1 MDILEAINSRK
12 SIRGYKKDAV
22 PNEVITEIINMAS
35 RSPSAYNTQ
44 PWEITVMTGEV
55 LEKIKQANITKL
67 NSGSAS
73 QREITLKP
81 YKEKYRERQ
90 VALAVELF
98 KLLGFTLDDEVKKND
113 WAKQGCL
120 FYSAPI
126 GIIIS
131 CDKSLDDQPLTL
143 LDIGAFVQT
152 LCLASLSYGLA
163 TCIHDQGIMYPDVI
177 RKFTN
182 LSEHKRMII
191 ALSIGYPDWDFP
203 ANKLTTPREPIVN
216 FTSWYGFS

>member
-1 MDILEAINSRK
+1 MDILEAISSRK
-12 SIRGYKKDAV
+12 SIRGYKKNAV
-22 PNEVITEIINMAS
+22 PKEVITEIINMAS

-44 PWEITVMTGEV
+44 PWEITVITGEV
-55 LEKIKQANITKL
+55 LEKIKQANITRL
-67 NSGSAS
+67 NSGTTS
-73 QREITLKP
+73 QREIILKP

-98 KLLGFTLDDEVKKND
+98 RLLGFTLDDQEKKND
-113 WAKQGCL
+113 WAKQGYL
-120 FYSAPI
+120 FYNAPI

-131 CDKSLDDQPLTL
+131 LDKSLDDQPLTL

-152 LCLASLSYGLA
+152 LCLASLSYKLA

-182 LSEHKRMII
+182 LSERKRMII

-203 ANKLTTPREPIVN
+203 ANKLKTPREPIAN
-216 FTSWYGFS
+216 FTSWCGFS